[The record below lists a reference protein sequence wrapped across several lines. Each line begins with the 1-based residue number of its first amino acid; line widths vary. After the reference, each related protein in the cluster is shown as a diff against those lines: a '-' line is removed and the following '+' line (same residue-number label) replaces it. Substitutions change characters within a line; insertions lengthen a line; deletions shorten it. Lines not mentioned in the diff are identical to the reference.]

1 MSALRPASQGED
13 VSNDPAAQE
22 LAVRDPLC
30 DTIHLDARAARVVD
44 APVFQRLRY
53 IRQLGLA
60 HLVYPGATHTLFDH
74 ALGVYHLARRALTAL
89 GRTDL
94 PDAAR
99 TDATLVPLACLL
111 HDIGH
116 FPFSHALEELEDLR
130 RVGDHE
136 AVGARF
142 LRDPDIAAALEGLG
156 PDAGSRTAALIAG
169 RSDSPLAG
177 LVNGSIDLDKIEY
190 LTRDAFFCG
199 VPYAAVDVSRLL
211 HTMMLLPDPASGRLE
226 LGVHEKGVAALESL
240 LYAKYQ
246 MFRNVYW
253 HHAARAATV
262 LYKRIVSEALRAG
275 LVSPESLV
283 GRTDEEL
290 LHELESTSE
299 ARGSARSERV
309 ARWTASLR
317 ARRLP
322 KRAAEVVAAD
332 IGVADLS
339 EWLASDNALKRRVE
353 DAIAAELGLEDGGA
367 FLDYPSKD
375 RMFGLDLLIGMRDGR
390 VIRVGSA
397 GRTGLIGL
405 PRVAEELYRSARVL
419 RLFTYGRR
427 VSVDP
432 AALAGIATWSR
443 EEASERTAA
452 GRPILP
458 TA

>member
-1 MSALRPASQGED
+1 MSAHHPAG
-13 VSNDPAAQE
+13 E
-22 LAVRDPLC
+22 LAIRDPLW
-30 DTIHLDARAARVVD
+30 DTIHLDPRAARVVD
-44 APVFQRLRY
+44 APAFQRLRY

-60 HLVYPGATHTLFDH
+60 HLVYPGANHTRFDH
-74 ALGVYHLARRALTAL
+74 ALGVYHLARRALDLLAQA
-89 GRTDL
+89 DL
-94 PDAAR
+94 PEAAR
-99 TDATLVPLACLL
+99 EDAPLVPLACLL

-136 AVGARF
+136 EVGARF
-142 LRDPDIAAALEGLG
+142 LRDAAIAAALAELAA
-156 PDAGSRTAALIAG
+156 DAGPRIAALIAG

-211 HTMMLLPDPASGRLE
+211 HTMVLLRDPDTGRTE

-290 LHELESTSE
+290 LHELETAAGSGST
-299 ARGSARSERV
+299 ARSERV
-309 ARWTASLR
+309 ARWTVSLR
-317 ARRLP
+317 ERRLP

-332 IGVADLS
+332 VGVDDLS
-339 EWLASDNALKRRVE
+339 EWLSSDNPLKRRVE
-353 DAIAAELGLEDGGA
+353 DAIAAELGLEDGAA
-367 FLDYPSKD
+367 FLDYPAKE
-375 RMFGLDLLIGMRDGR
+375 RMFGLDLLVGMRDGG
-390 VIRVGSA
+390 VIRVGAA

-419 RLFTYGRR
+419 RLFTYGAR
-427 VSVDP
+427 VRVDSG
-432 AALAGIATWSR
+432 ALADIATWSR
-443 EEASERTAA
+443 EEASQRTAA

-458 TA
+458 ASA